1 MRNFLY
7 LLSFSLVASAIPNAA
22 SAQTVSLDPG
32 LYEYSHVLNVGGQDM
47 GAEDLKYCVREG
59 ENTKSLDELVERLSG
74 GGQCKLTNV
83 SMTNSTGS
91 ADIICTETD
100 LGFDING
107 KLDAKFGS
115 DFYDVD
121 TTTAL
126 GPLKVILKSKV
137 RRAGDCPVSWKNPDE
152 VSAG

>member
-7 LLSFSLVASAIPNAA
+7 LLGFSLAASAIPNTA

-32 LYEYSHVLNVGGQDM
+32 LYNYSHVLNVGGQDM

-59 ENTKSLDELVERLSG
+59 ENTKSLDELVERLSD

-83 SMTNSTGS
+83 SMTNSAGS

-107 KLDAKFGS
+107 KLDARFGS

-137 RRAGDCPVSWKNPDE
+137 RRAGDCPESWKNPDE